1 MLCLIAAAAR
11 NRAIGRNGRL
21 LWRLAEDLRQFRQV
35 TSGKAVIM
43 GRKTWESL
51 PPAFRPLPNR
61 RNIVVSRNLA
71 YRAAGALLAQ
81 SLEHA
86 VSLAGD
92 AEDVFVIGGAEL
104 YRQALPLA
112 TRIYLTEVDAD
123 YPGDAFFPEFSPAE
137 WREVSR
143 APGRRSTGGTNA
155 ANDEPPFDF
164 VLYER
169 V

>member
-21 LWRLAEDLRQFRQV
+21 LWRLAEDMRHFRQL

-51 PPAFRPLPNR
+51 PTAFRPLPNR

-71 YRAAGALLAQ
+71 YRADGAMLAN
-81 SLEHA
+81 SLEQA
-86 VSLAGD
+86 IGLAGD

-112 TRIYLTEVDAD
+112 KRIYLTEIAAN
-123 YPGDAFFPEFSPAE
+123 YPGDVFFPQVSPVE

-143 APGRRSTGGTNA
+143 APGRPSTPEA
-155 ANDEPPFDF
+155 HALSEEPPFDF
-164 VLYER
+164 VVYER